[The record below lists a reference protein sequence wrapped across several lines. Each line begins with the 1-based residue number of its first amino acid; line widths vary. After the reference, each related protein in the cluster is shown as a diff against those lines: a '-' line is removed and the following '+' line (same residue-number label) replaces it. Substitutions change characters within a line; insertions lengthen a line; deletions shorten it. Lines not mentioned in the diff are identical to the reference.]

1 MCVQCGIR
9 RYESDTKTILIVVI
23 ALHIQRL
30 CSVCFLTT
38 THILTGAKKHEAAM
52 KEMARRKNEN
62 SRKPAKL
69 GVGAAAHNKVVLP
82 ARGMAAGVK
91 NKNKHLQEFE
101 NLKTSYRK
109 KKGECWFAVLNV
121 AGSCGP
127 RIGSANG
134 VFRVIISALQTCLV
148 CRAEFLPLLSFPRC
162 LSCFRVLYS
171 PRVHLLSTT
180 EAKERKMLAPDSNA
194 VGKRFVSQTAPA
206 YDNKNH
212 PQYRMP
218 ATKVGGTVTRR
229 TDQPTRRGAGNYSTL
244 EVFVLLVMC
253 QCCF

>member
-38 THILTGAKKHEAAM
+38 TRILTGAKKHEAAM

-69 GVGAAAHNKVVLP
+69 GVGAAAHNKVALP
-82 ARGMAAGVK
+82 ARGMGAGVK

-109 KKGECWFAVLNV
+109 KKGECWPSVLNV

-134 VFRVIISALQTCLV
+134 VFRVIISALQTCIV
-148 CRAEFLPLLSFPRC
+148 CCAQFCLLLSFQRSF
-162 LSCFRVLYS
+162 LVMYS
-171 PRVHLLSTT
+171 PHVHLLSTT

-229 TDQPTRRGAGNYSTL
+229 TDQPTRRGAGNY
-244 EVFVLLVMC
+244 
-253 QCCF
+253 

>member
-1 MCVQCGIR
+1 MCVQCGIH
-9 RYESDTKTILIVVI
+9 RYEWNAKTILIVVT

-82 ARGMAAGVK
+82 ARGMGAGVK

-109 KKGECWFAVLNV
+109 KKGECWLAVLNV

-127 RIGSANG
+127 RIGSAYSI
-134 VFRVIISALQTCLV
+134 FRVFTLALQTCPVCCAESLSVLRCVSCFLFCTHLISFLV
-148 CRAEFLPLLSFPRC
+148 NHRGQRAE
-162 LSCFRVLYS
+162 
-171 PRVHLLSTT
+171 
-180 EAKERKMLAPDSNA
+180 D
-194 VGKRFVSQTAPA
+194 VG
-206 YDNKNH
+206 
-212 PQYRMP
+212 
-218 ATKVGGTVTRR
+218 TR
-229 TDQPTRRGAGNYSTL
+229 QQRRGQAVCVSDCSGL
-244 EVFVLLVMC
+244 R
-253 QCCF
+253 

>member
-1 MCVQCGIR
+1 MYVQCGIH
-9 RYESDTKTILIVVI
+9 RYVSNTKTILIVVT

-82 ARGMAAGVK
+82 ARGMGAGVK

-109 KKGECWFAVLNV
+109 KKGECWPAVLNV

-162 LSCFRVLYS
+162 VSCFRVLYS
-171 PRVHLLSTT
+171 PHVLPCHPQRPKSARCWH
-180 EAKERKMLAPDSNA
+180 
-194 VGKRFVSQTAPA
+194 QTATPWGSA
-206 YDNKNH
+206 SCRR
-212 PQYRMP
+212 PLRP
-218 ATKVGGTVTRR
+218 TITR
-229 TDQPTRRGAGNYSTL
+229 TTRSTGCL
-244 EVFVLLVMC
+244 RPRWAAR
-253 QCCF
+253 